1 MNRIEKAWLRFRSIP
16 KTLYFNFRY
25 LPFSQAI
32 KLPFAVSSNT
42 YLLLTKGKVHIN
54 APLTRGMIQIGFG
67 EVYTFDQHRSRTMW
81 CVDGEVTFEGTA
93 HIGHGSRIHV
103 GGELVLG
110 NNFVMTAESQI
121 ICNRQIKFG
130 SDVLISWECMF
141 MDNDFH
147 KIMVDRQVV
156 NDARPILVGNHVWF
170 GCRCTVLK
178 GSEIGD
184 NIVVA
189 ATSTVTGKHRQPNTI
204 IGGMPLAVL
213 KESIEWEA

>member
-1 MNRIEKAWLRFRSIP
+1 
-16 KTLYFNFRY
+16 
-25 LPFSQAI
+25 
-32 KLPFAVSSNT
+32 
-42 YLLLTKGKVHIN
+42 
-54 APLTRGMIQIGFG
+54 
-67 EVYTFDQHRSRTMW
+67 
-81 CVDGEVTFEGTA
+81 
-93 HIGHGSRIHV
+93 
-103 GGELVLG
+103 
-110 NNFVMTAESQI
+110 
-121 ICNRQIKFG
+121 
-130 SDVLISWECMF
+130 